1 MKHIQLL
8 KRTEPFLFIELKMI
22 GNNWYMS
29 KQNQAIDSYIRRQ
42 RFRKVL
48 VFVTAVVLFVG
59 FMSYALY
66 MEYGWFDSTHPSVW

>member
-1 MKHIQLL
+1 
-8 KRTEPFLFIELKMI
+8 
-22 GNNWYMS
+22 MS

-48 VFVTAVVLFVG
+48 AIVAAMILFVC

-66 MEYGWFDSTHPSVW
+66 MEYG